1 MEETINLS
9 ELFEV
14 IRKRMVLIIGGGLAG
29 IILAS
34 VITYFFITPQFNSS
48 TQLLVNRAK
57 DESQVATQWND
68 LQTDVQMINTYKD
81 IIKGPVILEDV
92 RKKLSTTSSVEQ
104 LASKIEIITQQNSQV
119 FTIKVTDSDP
129 YKAADIANTV
139 AAVFQEK
146 IGGIMSVQ
154 NVTQISSAHPNTS
167 QISPKPMLNILI
179 GFIVGIM
186 GMVGVSFL
194 LEFMDKTVRDEKFI
208 SETLG
213 WTNLGTISEMNFD
226 ELNAKSPSSIVSR
239 RTKTRV

>member
-29 IILAS
+29 IILAA

-167 QISPKPMLNILI
+167 QVSPKPMLNILI

>member
-1 MEETINLS
+1 MEETINLL

-167 QISPKPMLNILI
+167 QVSPKPMLNILI

>member
-29 IILAS
+29 IILAA

>member
-167 QISPKPMLNILI
+167 QVSPKPMLNILI

>member
-1 MEETINLS
+1 MEETINLL

-29 IILAS
+29 IILAA

-167 QISPKPMLNILI
+167 QVSPKPMLNILI

>member
-29 IILAS
+29 IILAA
-34 VITYFFITPQFNSS
+34 VITYFFIIPQFNSS

-68 LQTDVQMINTYKD
+68 LQMDVQMINTYKD

-167 QISPKPMLNILI
+167 QVSPKPMLNILI

>member
-14 IRKRMVLIIGGGLAG
+14 ILKRMVLIIGGGLAG
-29 IILAS
+29 IILAA

-167 QISPKPMLNILI
+167 QVSPKPMLNILI

-194 LEFMDKTVRDEKFI
+194 LEFMNKTVRDEKFI